1 MDILAKIPVIGKKIM
16 LDDGKIMVG
25 YSSTKGKKYFW
36 RFVVSNPF

>member
-25 YSSTKGKKYFW
+25 YSSTKGKNIFGDL
-36 RFVVSNPF
+36 